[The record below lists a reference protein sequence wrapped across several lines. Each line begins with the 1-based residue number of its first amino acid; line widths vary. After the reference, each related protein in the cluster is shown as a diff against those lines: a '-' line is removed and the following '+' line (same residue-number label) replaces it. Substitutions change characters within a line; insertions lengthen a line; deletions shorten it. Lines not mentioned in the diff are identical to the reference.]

1 MAKQKPCEEC
11 KHYEKC
17 CYYGGW
23 TDAQWIGV
31 KDRLQKRGEKVL
43 VYMNFS
49 QYPEFG
55 FANEICDNTYKGKLV
70 GTKKDVWAWQGDYV
84 THWMPRSEPPQEVDD
99 RSFFDAAVFES
110 GVMT

>member
-31 KDRLQKRGEKVL
+31 KDRLQKRGKKVL
-43 VYMNFS
+43 VYMNS
-49 QYPEFG
+49 HNTQNLALIMK
-55 FANEICDNTYKGKLV
+55 FATTHTRVSWQALKKMCWHGK
-70 GTKKDVWAWQGDYV
+70 AI
-84 THWMPRSEPPQEVDD
+84 M
-99 RSFFDAAVFES
+99 
-110 GVMT
+110 